1 MKRSGPA
8 ENSLGR
14 QIPVM
19 EGTSF
24 QKNQEQSNI
33 NYMQKKKSLSVIR
46 SEVHVSV
53 IMSFSDVTAY

>member
-8 ENSLGR
+8 ENSLER
-14 QIPVM
+14 QIPTM

-33 NYMQKKKSLSVIR
+33 NYMQKKKNLSVIR

-53 IMSFSDVTAY
+53 IMSFSDATAY